1 MKFSNNKCKPRQINT
16 LLMFDALFKVNNN
29 LCLIC
34 LILLLI
40 CIWHM
45 HIRVHT
51 FDIYYVSVNILG
63 RFTAEGFIVV
73 IVVEVVVV
81 LGLLTSKAPV
91 VLACGDG
98 SGTPTG
104 PS

>member
-1 MKFSNNKCKPRQINT
+1 
-16 LLMFDALFKVNNN
+16 MFDL
-29 LCLIC
+29 

-51 FDIYYVSVNILG
+51 FDIDYDSVNILG
-63 RFTAEGFIVV
+63 RFTAEGSIVV

-81 LGLLTSKAPV
+81 SGLLTSKTPV